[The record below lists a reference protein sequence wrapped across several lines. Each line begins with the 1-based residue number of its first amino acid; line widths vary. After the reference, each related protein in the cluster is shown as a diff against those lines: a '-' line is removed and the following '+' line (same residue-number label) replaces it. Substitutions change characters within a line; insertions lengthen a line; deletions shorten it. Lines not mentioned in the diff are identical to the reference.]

1 MTAFSN
7 LKIQLKIIMLLAS
20 FGLVT
25 LGIAWYSGSAI
36 KTADDSYSDIIAV
49 TMPDT
54 VQLVRANR
62 VASEMVYA
70 GYKVMAS
77 DGASSTARDAADDE
91 KAAFAKALKYIDEV
105 VKAEPSQTAKL
116 SPIRD
121 LTAKLHD
128 QVQTAI
134 VFGLRNDKP
143 AAQQALF
150 GADATAAQLNT
161 ALTAINDARVKD
173 ANKTSDDLTATSVTN
188 RMTLLVVALI
198 ALVATIG
205 AAALLSKS
213 QIAKPL
219 ERLQDAMRALAG
231 GNNAAEVPGTDRRDE
246 VGAMAKSVLV
256 FKEAAI
262 QQAAA
267 AKAKAVSD
275 VAQKH
280 VVNTLQ
286 ERLSKL
292 AGGDLT
298 ASINEPFAVE
308 YEGVKTNFNAAVTAL
323 RDLIASVMQRAETIS
338 TGSAE
343 IAQASEDLARRT
355 EAAAASLEETS
366 AAVME
371 MNQRIRNTATA
382 ATQTVDRATGAIG
395 VVASGRSV
403 ADEAMQA
410 MSRVSDS
417 AKGIDTVIEGLD
429 KIAFQT
435 RVLAMNAAVEAGRA
449 GEAGRGFAVVADLVS
464 ALAMRAE
471 EEAGRARDQLTTT
484 QADVT
489 AAAEM
494 VKRVDAALGAIV
506 GDVNEVHGLLE
517 TMATDNQAQA
527 TTVTQ
532 VSTAVNSID
541 QVTQQNAAMVEQTSA
556 AVRNLNTEVA
566 ELKAQAL
573 RFNVGG
579 TRSHLAPKLE
589 RTDRASTSS
598 QPTMGA
604 VAKVRALA
612 LESPDKT
619 SAVIH

>member
-1 MTAFSN
+1 MTVFAN
-7 LKIQLKIIMLLAS
+7 LKIQLKIILLLAVL
-20 FGLVT
+20 GLVT
-25 LGIAWYSGSAI
+25 LGVAWYGG
-36 KTADDSYSDIIAV
+36 TALKQTDGNYSEIV
-49 TMPDT
+49 TETLPDT
-54 VQLVRANR
+54 VKLVRANR
-62 VASEMVYA
+62 VTIEMIYA
-70 GYKVMAS
+70 GYKVMAY
-77 DGASSTARDAADDE
+77 DGASSTARDAADAE
-91 KAAFAKALKYIDEV
+91 KTSFEKVSKYFDEV
-105 VKAEPSQTAKL
+105 IKAEPDQAATI
-116 SPIRD
+116 SPLRD
-121 LTAKLHD
+121 LASTLHE

-134 VFGLRNDKP
+134 AFGLRNDDQG
-143 AAQQALF
+143 ARQALVS
-150 GADATAAQLNT
+150 ADQTASKLTKALAT
-161 ALTAINDARVKD
+161 INDGRIKQAT
-173 ANKTSDDLTATSVTN
+173 KTSEDLSAAAGSN
-188 RMTLLVVALI
+188 RITLLVVSLI
-198 ALVATIG
+198 ALLTTMGVA
-205 AAALLSKS
+205 AVLAKA
-213 QIAKPL
+213 QIVKPL

-231 GNNAAEVPGTDRRDE
+231 GNNAAEVPGVDRRDE

-256 FKEAAI
+256 FKEAAV

-267 AKAKAVSD
+267 ARAKELSD
-275 VAQKH
+275 ASQKH
-280 VVNTLQ
+280 VVDTLQ

-292 AGGDLT
+292 ADGDLT
-298 ASINEPFAVE
+298 ATINEPFAAE
-308 YEGVKTNFNAAVTAL
+308 YEGVKSNFNAAVAAL
-323 RDLIASVMQRAETIS
+323 RDLIASVMESAETIS

-355 EAAAASLEETS
+355 EGAAASLEETS
-366 AAVME
+366 AAVTE
-371 MNQRIRNTATA
+371 MNQRIKNTATA

-395 VVASGRSV
+395 VVDSGRSV

-410 MSRVSDS
+410 MSRVSES

-471 EEAGRARDQLTTT
+471 EEAGRARDQLTAT

-541 QVTQQNAAMVEQTSA
+541 QMTQQNAAMVEQTSA
-556 AVRNLNTEVA
+556 AARNLNTEVTA
-566 ELKAQAL
+566 LKAQAM
-573 RFNVGG
+573 RFNTGSGRAQTAAKHVRQDALSV
-579 TRSHLAPKLE
+579 TFKPKQ
-589 RTDRASTSS
+589 R
-598 QPTMGA
+598 A
-604 VAKVRALA
+604 VADVRAVA
-612 LESPDKT
+612 LDAEDWASF
-619 SAVIH
+619 